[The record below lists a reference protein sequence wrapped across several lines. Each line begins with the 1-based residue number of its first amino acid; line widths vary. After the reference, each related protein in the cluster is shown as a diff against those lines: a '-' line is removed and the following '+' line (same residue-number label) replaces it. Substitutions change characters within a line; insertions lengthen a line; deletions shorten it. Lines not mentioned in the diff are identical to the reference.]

1 MPGLTGFADI
11 YWVEVSAR
19 TPLLKRL
26 YAGLSP
32 RKPRIADDNSV
43 IRQCG
48 LTGRQGT
55 GLLSSSPGALP
66 RTERGMDVIGRCD
79 VIAAIVA
86 CRLTPWKVCD
96 GSSPGCPG

>member
-11 YWVEVSAR
+11 YQVKVRAR
-19 TPLLKRL
+19 MPPLKRL
-26 YAGLSP
+26 GAGLSP
-32 RKPRIADDNSV
+32 RKPRIADNNSV

-48 LTGRQGT
+48 LRLRQAT

-66 RTERGMDVIGRCD
+66 RTECGMDAIGGCD

-86 CRLTPWKVCD
+86 CRLNPWEACD
-96 GSSPGCPG
+96 GSSSEGPG